1 MPGVST
7 PALGLPYPSVESV
20 APIGKVLFVNGGSA
34 AVGAM
39 VTQVATAAGITV
51 ITTASAKNLALCK
64 SCGASEAFDRKD
76 PQLADKVVEA
86 VKATGHEFIGVFDAV
101 SEAEAVETS
110 LSVLTKLG
118 GGHLACVHPPPP
130 DVPEGVTPGMIFAVN
145 DIATPVWEEFVTPA
159 LESGKIQCLPRPTVV
174 GKGLEY
180 INEALKMSKAGVSAT
195 KLVVEL

>member
-7 PALGLPYPSVESV
+7 PALGLPYPSLEKVD
-20 APIGKVLFVNGGSA
+20 PIGKVLFVNGGSA
-34 AVGAM
+34 AVGNM
-39 VTQVATAAGITV
+39 VTQVASAAGITV
-51 ITTASAKNLALCK
+51 ITTASGKNLALCE
-64 SCGASEAFDRKD
+64 SAGASKAIDRKD
-76 PQLADKVVEA
+76 PGLVEKIVAA
-86 VKATGHEFIGVFDAV
+86 VKQTGEEFIGVFDAV

-110 LSVLTKLG
+110 LAVLTKLG

-130 DVPEGVTPGMIFAVN
+130 NVPEGVTAGMIFAVN
-145 DIATPVWEEFVTPA
+145 DIADPVWESFVTPA

-174 GKGLEY
+174 GKGLEH